1 MTLFRSPRAYC
12 LLLGSLVLLLGL
24 SCVLALGFGPAR
36 LDSGLVGRIVLQRLF
51 GVAAEPGAWSAG
63 QEHIV
68 WLIRAPRVLLGACV
82 GAGLALVGAAL
93 QAVTRNPLADPH
105 LLGATSGA
113 TLGAVLVV
121 LYIGEVIGLLTL
133 PLAAFLGALGSM
145 LLVLGV
151 ASRGGRLGSDRL
163 LLAGVAVSFVLLAL
177 ANLLL
182 FLGDHRAA
190 SSVLFWMLGGLGL
203 ARWSLIWL
211 PALCVAG
218 GLLVLLG
225 LGRALNAL
233 MAGEQTAV
241 TLGLDARRVRLWV
254 FVCCSLL
261 TGVLV
266 SVSGAI
272 GFVGLMLPHAARLL
286 VGAEHR
292 RLLPVCA
299 LLGALFLVWMD
310 VAARTLIAPPG
321 PAHRHRHRGHRWAVL
336 HSPAASPQ
344 LIRTDPA
351 GSSGNA
357 PRCLPPAA
365 GCRRA
370 C

>member
-12 LLLGSLVLLLGL
+12 LLLGSLVMLLGL
-24 SCVLALGFGPAR
+24 SCVVALGFGPAR

-133 PLAAFLGALGSM
+133 PLAAFLGALG
-145 LLVLGV
+145 
-151 ASRGGRLGSDRL
+151 
-163 LLAGVAVSFVLLAL
+163 
-177 ANLLL
+177 
-182 FLGDHRAA
+182 
-190 SSVLFWMLGGLGL
+190 L

-272 GFVGLMLPHAARLL
+272 GFLHDVGGGHAARLL

-310 VAARTLIAPPG
+310 VAARTLIAPQDLPIG
-321 PAHRHRHRGHRWAVL
+321 IAT
-336 HSPAASPQ
+336 AAIGG
-344 LIRTDPA
+344 LFFI
-351 GSSGNA
+351 
-357 PRCLPPAA
+357 LLL
-365 GCRRA
+365 RRRS
-370 C
+370 